1 MVKFLIDWRIITCS
15 SRSHCTNTGN
25 NISRLRIVKKYFTC
39 VYLFDLFIHM
49 ASFIAVLCTV
59 NESKTK
65 NGIKN
70 IK

>member
-1 MVKFLIDWRIITCS
+1 MAKFQIDWHVILQIQGITFQIQ
-15 SRSHCTNTGN
+15 GN

-49 ASFIAVLCTV
+49 AYFIAVLWAV